1 MSLEDLFPD
10 SRIATDF
17 PVRKFLE
24 SVKGTVS
31 NKAVCVARYTDK
43 RV

>member
-1 MSLEDLFPD
+1 MSLKVLFPD
-10 SRIATDF
+10 SRIATDV

-31 NKAVCVARYTDK
+31 NKAVFVARYTDK